1 MATLVVL
8 LLAGGQT
15 YRAAVRSAESARLV
29 THTQEVRTSLGALY
43 TAVVDAESQERIYL
57 LNGEAGH
64 LADFQRQ
71 VPDATR
77 RVDLVAGL
85 VRDNPPQA
93 GIAKQLGGAVLKR
106 LALLQRVV
114 DAFQASGLPAAQEII
129 RSGDGRRLMEEIRER
144 VKQMDSAEATL
155 LAAREAESVRA
166 EARALGFLLA
176 TLGVATTGFFHLFDG
191 IRKQLAIRTRA
202 EEQLRRSEENLAV
215 TLQSIGDAVLT
226 TDLQRR
232 VTRLNPVA
240 EKLTGWTRAD
250 AAGKPVEQVFRIVN
264 EETRQPAVI
273 PVDSVLETGEIHG
286 LANHTVLIA
295 RDGTERP
302 IADSAAPIRGRGG
315 QTIGVVLVFRDVT
328 AEQAAE
334 NALRASET
342 RYRTLFESLDEGFC
356 VVEMIFDEQNKP
368 LDYRFL
374 ETNPSFEKQSGLQNA
389 LGKTMRELAPGL
401 ESHWFETLGRVA
413 LTGEPVRYQ
422 NRAEQLGRSF
432 DLYAFRIEDPARR
445 RVAILF
451 NDVTERL
458 AAEAKVRQLNTDLER
473 RAAQLDAANKEL
485 EAFSYSVS
493 HDLRAPLR
501 HVQGY
506 AEMLQQAT
514 EGKLPADA
522 ERYLKIIHKAGQ
534 DMGQLIDDLLA
545 FCRTGRTEMREG
557 TAPLNP
563 LIADV
568 IRGQELSIKDRNV
581 EWKIAS
587 LPMV

>member
-1 MATLVVL
+1 
-8 LLAGGQT
+8 
-15 YRAAVRSAESARLV
+15 
-29 THTQEVRTSLGALY
+29 
-43 TAVVDAESQERIYL
+43 
-57 LNGEAGH
+57 
-64 LADFQRQ
+64 
-71 VPDATR
+71 
-77 RVDLVAGL
+77 
-85 VRDNPPQA
+85 
-93 GIAKQLGGAVLKR
+93 
-106 LALLQRVV
+106 
-114 DAFQASGLPAAQEII
+114 
-129 RSGDGRRLMEEIRER
+129 MEEIRER

-587 LPMV
+587 LPMVVGDAALLKQVLANLVGNAVKYSRQRDPAVIEIGQAGEEEGRGIFFVRDNGAGFNMDYAEKLFGVFQRLHRAEEFEGTGIGLATVRRIIARHGGRTWAEGEVNKGATFYFTLKLA